1 MLEGINTNFQIQNIQ
16 NNKLTKLPERKQNAV
31 TTPLDKYTMAG
42 LESLGVYNMS
52 LVKNKENFN
61 HKPAELIVAEDTKMS
76 DIDGD
81 KVFDPYGKLEYIVQN
96 DGKYETKY
104 YAQDE
109 NPEMVGRV
117 EIKDIYNGKLIKEQE
132 NMDFIKRVSITEYSP
147 DEPNI
152 TYNTGYDNGRLEY
165 IEKVEKMPDGTE
177 KVYSKNCTTTNPE
190 LDILLRDKKYKDSIH
205 VAFDSQNILKNI
217 NIQKTI
223 GNTELSKSIDL
234 NKGAVVGINE
244 NKQTVVPNFME
255 REVLNDNDVLPTE
268 KFDREKLE
276 TIAKNSP
283 SDVYSFYGN
292 GNLKEIN
299 DKNIKIEFNED
310 GSQYI
315 KEYLDNDITKTTS
328 YKEDG
333 SIDVT
338 YKNGDTTKSLEISSD
353 NKPVYYNIAKGDK
366 CVRSACFSH
375 EGYLRC
381 STN

>member
-16 NNKLTKLPERKQNAV
+16 NNKLAKLPERNQNAI
-31 TTPLDKYTMAG
+31 TAPIDKYTMAG

-52 LVKNKENFN
+52 LVKNRENFD

-81 KVFDPYGKLEYIVQN
+81 KVFDPYGKLEYIIQN
-96 DGKYETKY
+96 DGKYETRY

-132 NMDFIKRVSITEYSP
+132 NMDFIKRVRITEYSP

-152 TYNTGYDNGRLEY
+152 TYNTGYDNGRPEY
-165 IEKVEKMPDGTE
+165 IKKVEKMPDGTE
-177 KVYSKNCTTTNPE
+177 KVYSKNCATTNPE
-190 LDILLRDKKYKDSIH
+190 LDILLRDKKYKNSIY

-244 NKQTVVPNFME
+244 YKQTVVPNFME

-276 TIAKNSP
+276 TMAKNSP
-283 SDVYSFYGN
+283 SNVYSFYGN

-310 GSQYI
+310 GSQCI

-333 SIDVT
+333 SIDVI

-366 CVRSACFSH
+366 CLRSAYFSD

>member
-16 NNKLTKLPERKQNAV
+16 NNKLAKLPERNQNAI
-31 TTPLDKYTMAG
+31 TAPIDKYTMAG

-52 LVKNKENFN
+52 LVKNKENFD
-61 HKPAELIVAEDTKMS
+61 HKPAELIVPADTKMS
-76 DIDGD
+76 QINGE
-81 KVFDPYGKLEYIVQN
+81 KVCDPYGKLEYIIQN
-96 DGKYETKY
+96 DGKYETRY

-132 NMDFIKRVSITEYSP
+132 NMDVIKRVSITEYSP

-177 KVYSKNCTTTNPE
+177 KVYSKNCATTNPE
-190 LDILLRDKKYKDSIH
+190 LDILLRDKKYKNSIY

-244 NKQTVVPNFME
+244 YKQTVVPNFM
-255 REVLNDNDVLPTE
+255 
-268 KFDREKLE
+268 
-276 TIAKNSP
+276 
-283 SDVYSFYGN
+283 
-292 GNLKEIN
+292 
-299 DKNIKIEFNED
+299 
-310 GSQYI
+310 
-315 KEYLDNDITKTTS
+315 
-328 YKEDG
+328 
-333 SIDVT
+333 
-338 YKNGDTTKSLEISSD
+338 
-353 NKPVYYNIAKGDK
+353 
-366 CVRSACFSH
+366 
-375 EGYLRC
+375 
-381 STN
+381 